1 MPERPKRFTRLLS
14 TRTFVIAF
22 AIVEAVL
29 LAWFIASDLR
39 ARRERRAAHTQPP
52 TTRSTLP

>member
-1 MPERPKRFTRLLS
+1 MPERTKKSPRILS
-14 TRTFVIAF
+14 TRTFVIVF

-39 ARRERRAAHTQPP
+39 ARRERRATSIQPP
-52 TTRSTLP
+52 TNRSTLP